1 MADSMRAVFK
11 ARAGKG
17 LELRET
23 RIPEVGSNDVLIKVK
38 ATSICGTDLHIYN
51 WDSWAASRIKP
62 PIVVGHEFCGEVVET
77 GAQVT
82 THKVGDFVSAESH
95 IVCGVCDLCRTGNG
109 HICRNTR
116 IIGVDRD
123 GCWAEYIALPAVNA
137 WINPPDYPVDFA
149 VLEENMGN
157 AVHTAFAVDLRAMKV
172 LVTGCGPV
180 GLMTILVAKAIG
192 ARSVYATDVSLYRL
206 NLAKRVG
213 ADLTLNPKTDN
224 VVETIRDATRGEGM
238 DVLLEMSGAPS
249 AIRQGFEALKYGGK
263 AALLGL
269 PPAPFEFDLSN
280 LIIFKG
286 ATVYGIIGRQLWQTW
301 FQMRGLLRSNAID
314 LKPIVT
320 HHYRLDEFEQAIA
333 TMASG
338 ESGKVVMRP

>member
-1 MADSMRAVFK
+1 MTGTMRAVFK
-11 ARAGKG
+11 TQMGKG

-23 RIPEVGSNDVLIKVK
+23 SIPEVGPNDVLVKVK

-51 WDSWAASRIKP
+51 WDPWAAGRLKP
-62 PIVVGHEFCGEVVET
+62 PIIVGHEFCGEIVER
-77 GAQVT
+77 GNQVT
-82 THKVGDFVSAESH
+82 TVNVGDFVSAESH

-109 HICRNTR
+109 HICRNTK

-123 GCWAEYIALPAVNA
+123 GCWAEYIAIPAVNA
-137 WINPPDYPVDFA
+137 WVNPPDYPIDFA
-149 VLEENMGN
+149 VLEENLGN

-180 GLMTILVAKAIG
+180 GLMTIAVAKAIG
-192 ARSVYATDVSLYRL
+192 ARAVYATDISAYRL
-206 NLAKRVG
+206 DLAQKVG
-213 ADLTLNPKTDN
+213 ADVVCNPKTDDLSAL
-224 VVETIRDATRGEGM
+224 IRDATRGEGV

-249 AIRQGFEALKYGGK
+249 AIRQGFELLKYGGS

-269 PPAPFEFDLSN
+269 PSAPFEFDLAN
-280 LIIFKG
+280 LVIFKG
-286 ATVYGIIGRQLWQTW
+286 ATVKGIIGRELWQTW
-301 FQMRGLLRSNAID
+301 FQMRGLLRSNAIN
-314 LKPIVT
+314 LAPIVT
-320 HHYRLDEFEQAIA
+320 HHYRLDEFEQAVA